1 MRRAKGVFSWV
12 AVAGAA
18 GLVLL
23 SALALTA
30 CGGKKPLPPLS
41 AIVDAPYLRPGSSWT
56 YKIEDTT
63 LKAPATLTL
72 TFEKDDVY
80 KGIGVQVFGSR
91 DESNLYDRNMNWVA
105 TVQGG
110 KVVREASP
118 SLRSFEF
125 PFYVGKEWRAV
136 FAFYDYGRALSWIP
150 VETSWKVVE
159 YDQVKVP
166 AGQFRAFLLTGTA
179 GTNWGIKEEQ
189 IWYAPEVK
197 QVIKREVERTA
208 AHYQGKG
215 HESWELIQFTL
226 K

>member
-1 MRRAKGVFSWV
+1 MGD
-12 AVAGAA
+12 AA
-18 GLVLL
+18 GGAIGRALGLILL
-23 SALALTA
+23 ATLALTG
-30 CGGKKPLPPLS
+30 CGKKPLPPLS

-56 YKIEDTT
+56 YKVEDTA

-72 TFEKDDVY
+72 TFDKDDIY
-80 KGIGVQVFGSR
+80 KGIGVQVFRSP
-91 DESNLYDRNMNWVA
+91 DETNLFDRSLNWVA
-105 TVQGG
+105 TLQGG
-110 KVVREASP
+110 RVVREASP
-118 SLRSFEF
+118 SLRMFQF

-136 FAFYDYGRALSWIP
+136 FAFYDYSRALSWIP
-150 VETSWKVVE
+150 VETSWRVVE

-166 AGQFRAFLLTGTA
+166 AGQFRAFYLVGTA

-197 QVIKREVERTA
+197 QVVKREVERTA

-215 HESWELIQFTL
+215 HESWELIQFIL